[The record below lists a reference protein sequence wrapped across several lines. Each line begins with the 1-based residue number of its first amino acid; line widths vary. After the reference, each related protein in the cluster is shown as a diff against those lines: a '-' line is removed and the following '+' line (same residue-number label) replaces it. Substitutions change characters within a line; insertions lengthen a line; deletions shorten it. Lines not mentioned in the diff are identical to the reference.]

1 MRSES
6 LDGVGSKDSPSLE
19 SNESALRLVSLKTL
33 PFHSCKDY
41 ARFLLML
48 LQKAD
53 LLGIV
58 DSLSARESLMV
69 SESFSMNLKGVI
81 LVPMSALNA
90 PLLGSRRSVLH
101 LSCGPNNSSGGV
113 LSAA

>member
-1 MRSES
+1 MPTVRWWQCGCHDWRNGEHGHSW
-6 LDGVGSKDSPSLE
+6 KH
-19 SNESALRLVSLKTL
+19 SALKSLL
-33 PFHSCKDY
+33 LKDY